1 MNYAIIRT
9 GGKQYRVR
17 KDEIIDV
24 ELLEQQEPGAILEFK
39 DILFIQNGSDAL
51 IGGPFLTDFIV
62 RGEVLGISKGS
73 KVTSV
78 KYIPGNHTKKF
89 GHRQKYLKVRI
100 TEIGGSNGS

>member
-17 KDEIIDV
+17 QDDIIDI
-24 ELLEQQEPGAILEFK
+24 ELQDQQEPGAVLEFK
-39 DILFIQNGSDAL
+39 DILFIQDGSNAL
-51 IGGPFLTDFIV
+51 VGGPYLTDFIV
-62 RGEVLGISKGS
+62 RGEILGYSKGP

-100 TEIGGSNGS
+100 TEIGGHNGP